1 MTSVKVVS
9 ALLSTIVMNV
19 TVLNTS
25 FIDKAVLYSNWR
37 RPVFPF
43 LKWKVGKGLQAIML
57 RMKMKHE
64 KQLSIIT

>member
-37 RPVFPF
+37 RPVFPV
-43 LKWKVGKGLQAIML
+43 LKWKVGKGLQAML

-64 KQLSIIT
+64 